1 MKRLA
6 VNFFVIII
14 CVISFVSCAKKEEE
28 PIEITFIHGWGSTEP
43 DHVAMRKIYSDF
55 EAENPDIHINM
66 LSMPTN
72 AQMIRKVEDMIATG
86 KIPDIIFTAG
96 EGTDSL
102 YRFMREHKMLLDI
115 MSYAKEDE
123 EFYSSIS
130 PITIESWEDEGG
142 LYTASDVLIL
152 SGGYWYNKEIFR
164 EAGVNNIPETWE
176 EFHEMLN
183 RIDQLSMENDDDI
196 VSILP
201 STDAYLYMADEII
214 LEENELPKS
223 EINELSDSTIDKI
236 IDRWREVYL
245 HVPSE
250 NKYSYRDEIALFNE
264 GKLGVFVNGVWG
276 ASMIQSD
283 IDVGYALLPPN
294 KDQIIS
300 CQTAA
305 LGYLIG
311 DSGDE
316 KKTSASVRFLKY
328 MLSVDVQKRILVETQ
343 QMPSNPSIDIAD
355 FYDRLEKFCL
365 AVETVQGAD
374 IRTDT
379 PEKIW
384 GGANLEKIDKNITR
398 LLSEEISK
406 EEFIRNLEINIKK
419 D

>member
-1 MKRLA
+1 MKRLT

-115 MSYAKEDE
+115 MPYAKEDE

-183 RIDQLSMENDDDI
+183 KIDKLSMENDDDI

-283 IDVGYALLPPN
+283 IDVGYALFPPN

-406 EEFIRNLEINIKK
+406 EEFIKNLEINIKK